1 MHEDKSTDKLL
12 QRLSA
17 QIGYLTAENIELN
30 IIIEEL
36 REENTALKLNQ
47 NINNHIEQMKQEE
60 LAHE

>member
-12 QRLSA
+12 RRLSA

-30 IIIEEL
+30 IMIEDL
-36 REENTALKLNQ
+36 REENAALKLNQ
-47 NINNHIEQMKQEE
+47 NIDKHIEQIKQEE

>member
-30 IIIEEL
+30 IMIEDL
-36 REENTALKLNQ
+36 RAENESLKLKQ
-47 NINNHIEQMKQEE
+47 DINNHIEQMKQEDSPNE
-60 LAHE
+60 